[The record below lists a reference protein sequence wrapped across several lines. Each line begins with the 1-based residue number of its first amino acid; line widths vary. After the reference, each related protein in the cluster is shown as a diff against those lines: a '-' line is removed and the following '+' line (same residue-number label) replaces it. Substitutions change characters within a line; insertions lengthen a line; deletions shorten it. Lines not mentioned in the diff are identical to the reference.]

1 MPHRCDVFIGSTKLL
16 NDWPVENVEE
26 DGFAP
31 IIAGIWLTKMLCVGF
46 VSCGTDVTPDN
57 KNKSILNCLMPQHDG
72 LNWNISKRVPI
83 KGANVNDDDDGIDV
97 SGFCWIFDEDTLNG
111 EFPLEINTLFTFDE
125 AETSTESEIV
135 FADAG
140 GLTEW

>member
-1 MPHRCDVFIGSTKLL
+1 MPHRCDFIGSMKLF

-31 IIAGIWLTKMLCVGF
+31 IIAGIWLTKILCVGF
-46 VSCGTDVTPDN
+46 VPCDTDVTPDN
-57 KNKSILNCLMPQHDG
+57 KNKSILNFLMLQRVG
-72 LNWNISKRVPI
+72 LILTSISKRVPI
-83 KGANVNDDDDGIDV
+83 KGANVNVDDDDTDV